1 MIRQH
6 ITFYVWVQGV
16 GFRYRARHAAQML
29 GCTGWV
35 RNEYDGTVTMEIQGT
50 EEQISQ
56 VIQAIERGTYVRIEN
71 MKVKNLL
78 PDPDE
83 RGFYTR

>member
-6 ITFYVWVQGV
+6 ITFYGWVQGV
-16 GFRYRARHAAQML
+16 GFRYRARHAAQMF

-56 VIQAIERGTYVRIEN
+56 VIQAIERGKYVRIEN
-71 MKVKNLL
+71 MRVKNLA
-78 PDPDE
+78 PDPEEYD
-83 RGFYTR
+83 FYTR